1 MKFSFRIKIILVFLF
16 LLIFSNAN
24 SFSASKLIVTEVN
37 NDIFI
42 LDVYGKR
49 FTLKNSYSIKS
60 GDFLKTKNL
69 PASFVLKNKSK
80 ICLAANSSLK
90 LTTLNLI
97 NENHEITFEFQ
108 SGNILF
114 SIPNLSSDKHN
125 INFFSYSLKKFE
137 NDVILSKNNEL
148 ELINYENRL
157 KLFFKDKI
165 NINILPFSYL
175 RLSKNGAIIKNK
187 KILNTDNVKS
197 KFLNGCIN
205 PISKV
210 KQNKNSKQLQNGC
223 FTQDGKLVCRK
234 RYK

>member
-1 MKFSFRIKIILVFLF
+1 MNSPFQIKKIVFL
-16 LLIFSNAN
+16 LLSFVFFNTP
-24 SFSASKLIVTEVN
+24 SFSSSKIDVTKVN

-42 LDVYGKR
+42 LDIYGKR
-49 FTLKNSYSIKS
+49 FNLKNATSIKS

-90 LTTLNLI
+90 LTALNSI

-125 INFFSYSLKKFE
+125 INFFSYSLKEFE
-137 NDVILSKNNEL
+137 NVVILSKINEL

-187 KILNTDNVKS
+187 KILNADNVKN
-197 KFLNGCIN
+197 KFLNVCIN
-205 PISKV
+205 PISEV
-210 KQNKNSKQLQNGC
+210 KHNKNSKQLQNGC

>member
-1 MKFSFRIKIILVFLF
+1 MNFSFRIKIILVFLF
-16 LLIFSNAN
+16 HLIFSNTN

-49 FTLKNSYSIKS
+49 FALKNSYSIKS
-60 GDFLKTKNL
+60 GYFLKTKNL

-90 LTTLNLI
+90 LTALNSI

-125 INFFSYSLKKFE
+125 INFFSYSLKEFE
-137 NDVILSKNNEL
+137 NDVILSKNNAL

-157 KLFFKDKI
+157 KLFYKDKI

-223 FTQDGKLVCRK
+223 FTQYGKLVCRK

>member
-24 SFSASKLIVTEVN
+24 SFNASKLIVTEVN

-80 ICLAANSSLK
+80 ICLTANSSLK

-97 NENHEITFEFQ
+97 NENHEITFEFK
-108 SGNILF
+108 SGNIFF

-187 KILNTDNVKS
+187 KILNADNVKN
-197 KFLNGCIN
+197 KFLNICIN
-205 PISKV
+205 PISEV
-210 KQNKNSKQLQNGC
+210 KHNKNSKQLQNGC